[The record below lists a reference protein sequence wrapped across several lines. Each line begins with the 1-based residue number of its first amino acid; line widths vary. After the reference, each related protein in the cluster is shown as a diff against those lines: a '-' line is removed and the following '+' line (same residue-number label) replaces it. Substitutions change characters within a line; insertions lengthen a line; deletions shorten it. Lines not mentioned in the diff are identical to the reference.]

1 MSGWSI
7 QTLLSELHDDIQ
19 ERLARARKAF
29 GHPGTKGD
37 ASEAVWLELLQTYLP
52 QRYQAASA
60 HVVDSTGAFSDQIDV
75 VVFDRQYSP
84 FIFKFQGQ
92 TVIPAES
99 VYAVFEAKQ
108 AVNADQV
115 AYARE
120 KVRSVRS
127 LHRTSLPIP
136 HAGGTYSAKPLQ
148 RILGGLLTLESDWK
162 PSLGEPLI
170 KALTSGDGVD
180 RLDLG
185 CVAAHGIFSCD
196 DEGCGK
202 VTPMSK
208 PATAFLFEL
217 IARLQERAT
226 VPMIDIRAYA
236 RWLDVDVSGCPT

>member
-1 MSGWSI
+1 MSNGWSI

-60 HVVDSTGAFSDQIDV
+60 HVVDSEGTFSDQIDV

-108 AVNADQV
+108 AINAEQV
-115 AYARE
+115 AYARA
-120 KVRSVRS
+120 KVASVRA

-136 HAGGTYSAKPLQ
+136 HAGGVYPPKPLQ
-148 RILGGLLTLESDWK
+148 HIIGGLLTLESDWK
-162 PSLGEPLI
+162 PGLGDPLV
-170 KALTSGDGVD
+170 KALTVEDAYD

-196 DEGCGK
+196 DAGCGTL
-202 VTPMSK
+202 TPMGK

-217 IARLQERAT
+217 IARLQEKAT
-226 VPMIDIRAYA
+226 VPMIDVRAYA
-236 RWLDVDVSGCPT
+236 RWLDADVLP

>member
-1 MSGWSI
+1 MSNGWSI

-19 ERLARARKAF
+19 EQLARARKAF

-60 HVVDSTGAFSDQIDV
+60 HVVDSEGTFSDQIDV

-108 AVNADQV
+108 AINAEQV
-115 AYARE
+115 AYARA
-120 KVRSVRS
+120 KVASVRA

-136 HAGGTYSAKPLQ
+136 HAGGVYPPKPLQ
-148 RILGGLLTLESDWK
+148 HIVGGLLTLESDWK
-162 PSLGEPLI
+162 PGLGDPLV
-170 KALTSGDGVD
+170 KALTAGDAD
-180 RLDLG
+180 DQLDLG
-185 CVAAHGIFSCD
+185 CVAAHGIFSCS
-196 DEGCGK
+196 DEGCSTL
-202 VTPMSK
+202 TPMGK

-217 IARLQERAT
+217 IARLQEKAT
-226 VPMIDIRAYA
+226 VPMIDVRAYA
-236 RWLDVDVSGCPT
+236 RWLDVDVLP